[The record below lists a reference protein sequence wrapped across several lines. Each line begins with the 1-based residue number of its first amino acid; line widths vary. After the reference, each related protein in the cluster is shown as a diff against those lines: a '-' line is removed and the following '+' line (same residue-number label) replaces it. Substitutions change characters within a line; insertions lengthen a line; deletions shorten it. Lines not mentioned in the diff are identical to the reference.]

1 MSTGRPIAPRRP
13 RPIIEEP
20 TYRPPNYQSR
30 VWGRVVFIGFLLAFC
45 AVLGTLAGLYW
56 TIHKSQGTSGQ
67 PITFAINRGDSVSKI
82 ATRLQQRGLIDNTL
96 AFRID
101 ARLQGLGNTL
111 KIGGYTLRRNMSIDD
126 MVATLGVYKPGP
138 TVTITIPEGYRLE
151 QTAATLQA
159 HGIDARSFLAEAR
172 HPDPKS
178 LPFSILRDKPPGAGL
193 EGYLFPNT
201 YDVPV
206 HSSGRAFAIDM
217 VSQLGLQFT
226 PAMRAAARQQHWTVY
241 QILTLASIVEREA
254 HVPDERALIASV
266 YINRLRNDPHRY
278 TDGKLQADP
287 TVQYALASQQVPSG
301 TGLQKWWPVLHDQ
314 AVNIVPGSPYN
325 TYTHT
330 GLPPGPIASAGLDSI
345 KAAIYPARTQHL
357 FFVAKG
363 NGRHAFADTLQ
374 EQNQNIATYQH

>member
-1 MSTGRPIAPRRP
+1 MSSSRPIASRRP

-30 VWGRVVFIGFLLAFC
+30 VWGRAVFIGFVLAFC
-45 AVLGTLAGLYW
+45 AVLGALAALYW
-56 TIHKSQGTSGQ
+56 TIHKSQGTSGR
-67 PITFAINRGDSVSKI
+67 PIAFAINRGDSVNKI
-82 ATRLQQRGLIDNTL
+82 ATRLEQRGFIDNML

-101 ARLQGLGNTL
+101 ARLQGLANNL
-111 KIGGYTLRRNMSIDD
+111 KIGEYTLRRNMSIDD
-126 MVATLGVYKPGP
+126 MVAALGVYKPGP
-138 TVTITIPEGYRLE
+138 HVTITIPEGYRLE

-172 HPDPKS
+172 HPDAKS
-178 LPFSILRDKPPGAGL
+178 LPFTILRGKPSGVSL

-201 YDVPV
+201 YEVPA
-206 HSSGRAFAIDM
+206 HSSGRAFAIEM
-217 VSQLGLQFT
+217 VRQLGLQFT
-226 PAMRAAARQQHWTVY
+226 PAMRAAARQQHWTIY

-254 HVPDERALIASV
+254 HVPDERATIASV
-266 YINRLRNDPHRY
+266 YINRLRNDPRRY

-287 TVQYALASQQVPSG
+287 TVQYALSSQQVSSVSG
-301 TGLQKWWPVLHDQ
+301 PRNWWPVLQDQ
-314 AVNIVPGSPYN
+314 AVNIVPASPYN

-330 GLPPGPIASAGLDSI
+330 GLPPGPIASAGLESI
-345 KAAIYPARTQHL
+345 KATIYPAKTQHL